1 MRPKHLV
8 AALAGTA
15 TLSVAAIVAVIDYI
29 GSQVAA
35 SSGGTTVGAD
45 GPVAGAGLPFVLIAG
60 GYFLVRRYRDRTK
73 VE

>member
-29 GSQVAA
+29 GSQVAP
-35 SSGGTTVGAD
+35 SRGGTTVGAD